1 MADADGLPVIPEQ
14 DMADIDLKVEAFR
27 RSLINLYQRAHIQ
40 GQIVAEQE
48 QRDKIRAKLA
58 ALEAK

>member
-1 MADADGLPVIPEQ
+1 MADNDGLPVIPQQ
-14 DMADIDLKVEAFR
+14 DMDDIDAKVADFR
-27 RSLINLYQRAHIQ
+27 RSLINLYHRAHIQ

-48 QRDKIRAKLA
+48 NTAKIRAKLA

>member
-1 MADADGLPVIPEQ
+1 MADNEGLPVIPQ
-14 DMADIDLKVEAFR
+14 ADIEDINAKVADFR
-27 RSLINLYQRAHIQ
+27 RLLINLYHRAHIQ

-48 QRDKIRAKLA
+48 NTAKIRAKLA